1 MDAAEVVER
10 LGPHTSITDL
20 GFEWSGA
27 AQPVRLEE
35 KRRIVAGRGGV
46 GGDFLV
52 VQENSRDQG
61 LEVLRKDGKVYARS
75 RYGQFRQRLRDR
87 GMAERVRSEV
97 QGVMRDVDALFL
109 GRVALAP
116 KGTESLDGRSAWK
129 YGVSLAPEAPTLASG
144 HALPALVEP
153 KGGRDAST
161 LRRLRFHE
169 ERVPVSLQGEIWID
183 AETSV
188 VLKANLDGRLRVP
201 AEGAEGNSQLALR
214 VRTALSGVGKDAQ
227 LAVPGGLPPRR
238 GQAHGHRRRPGSLRH
253 SARGRSGRGHGGRR
267 PRFPRT
273 SSPIGAP
280 GWPPDP
286 APGQDGV
293 TRSRSRPRVKDASG
307 NLTEPEATRMMPEGC
322 GFAASDMAFRSV
334 PRG

>member
-1 MDAAEVVER
+1 MLGLLAAGCQDPVDRAAKARIFSPEDPPQVIASAKEALPPEQVASDPHVAHRVLSMDAAEVVER
-10 LGPHTSITDL
+10 LGPHTSTTDL
-20 GFEWSGA
+20 SFEWSGA
-27 AQPVRLEE
+27 TRPVRLEE

-129 YGVSLAPEAPTLASG
+129 YGVSLAPEAPVLASG
-144 HALPALVEP
+144 PDLPAVAEP

-161 LRRLRFHE
+161 LRRLRFHR
-169 ERVPVSLQGEIWID
+169 ERVPVSLQGEVWID

-188 VLKANLDGRLRVP
+188 VLKAHLDGRLRVV
-201 AEGAEGNSQLALR
+201 AEGTEGTSNLALR

-227 LAVPGGLPPRR
+227 LAVPENFLPDADKPVGIADALDRFGIPRGDAADAGTELPP
-238 GQAHGHRRRPGSLRH
+238 
-253 SARGRSGRGHGGRR
+253 
-267 PRFPRT
+267 
-273 SSPIGAP
+273 
-280 GWPPDP
+280 
-286 APGQDGV
+286 
-293 TRSRSRPRVKDASG
+293 
-307 NLTEPEATRMMPEGC
+307 EPEDE
-322 GFAASDMAFRSV
+322 
-334 PRG
+334 